1 MSKPTWSDDDYED
14 REVFL
19 GLGSLHDLNPSPT
32 RKKITKHPIGFIHFP
47 DKPEPK
53 RDVKVKPKR
62 RKR

>member
-1 MSKPTWSDDDYED
+1 MTRKARSDDDCDD

-32 RKKITKHPIGFIHFP
+32 RKKLAKKNYGFIHFP

-53 RDVKVKPKR
+53 RVVKVKPKR